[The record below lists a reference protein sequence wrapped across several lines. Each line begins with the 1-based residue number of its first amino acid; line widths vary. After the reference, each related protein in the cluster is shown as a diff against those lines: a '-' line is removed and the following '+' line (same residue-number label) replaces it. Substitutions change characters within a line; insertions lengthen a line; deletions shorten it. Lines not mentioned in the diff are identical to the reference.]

1 MSTNQY
7 TCTDTPTVSGVV
19 IFDTDILN
27 ECLMHLKYDKQD
39 GNGFPLFTPMVFD
52 HILTG
57 DDAVG
62 WALQGSAVSNTYPD
76 AVSKIQELYT
86 DGVETVYRNIS
97 CRRSIDGRYI
107 ADIEQK
113 SAIDELF
120 VTTGVADFYIWD
132 SINQQ
137 FYLPRSKWFNQFTLD
152 TDLVNTYNEA
162 GLPNITGTANN
173 TASKGEFNTFSG
185 AFKANGAGKPNRSGD
200 SPAGYY
206 GLSFDASASNDIY
219 GKSETVQPK
228 SSNKLL
234 YYKVGNTITNE
245 SEIDVSN
252 VLSDLQQKVNTD
264 LSNCTKPYIIETYS
278 NGASWY
284 RIYSD
289 GWCEQG
295 GSITTTANTTQ
306 VSLLKNYAN
315 LNYFAIGLLDNTLA
329 SSGSYVGITAK
340 TTSKVTLVNSQ
351 QTSEQTGLN
360 MRWTACGYISQG
372 E

>member
-7 TCTDTPTVSGVV
+7 TWTDNPTVSGVA
-19 IFDTDILN
+19 ICDTDILN
-27 ECLMHLKYDKQD
+27 ECLMHLKYDKKE

-52 HILTG
+52 HILSG
-57 DDAVG
+57 EESVG
-62 WALQGSAVSNTYPD
+62 WALQGSAVTNTYPD

-97 CRRSIDGRYI
+97 CRRSVDGRYI
-107 ADIEQK
+107 AAIEQK

-120 VTTGVADFYIWD
+120 VTTGIADFYIWD
-132 SINQQ
+132 SINQL
-137 FYLPRSKWFNQFTLD
+137 FYLPRSKWFNQFTTD

-162 GLPNITGTANN
+162 GLPNITGTANSSAN
-173 TASKGEFNTFSG
+173 KGEFNVFSG
-185 AFKANGAGKPNRSGD
+185 AFKADTGARPNISGN

-219 GKSETVQPK
+219 GNSETVQPK

-234 YYKVGNTITNE
+234 YYKVGNTISNE

-252 VLSDLQQKVNTD
+252 LTNDILLLQNSKLDID
-264 LSNCTKPYIIETYS
+264 LSNCTKPYVTETYS

-295 GSITTTANTTQ
+295 GINDCYSGAQTTI
-306 VSLLKNYAN
+306 SLLKNYQDS
-315 LNYFAIGLLDNTLA
+315 NYTVLSTYNAPN
-329 SSGSYVGITAK
+329 YVAVSPALG
-340 TTSKVTLVNSQ
+340 VNNK
-351 QTSEQTGLN
+351 QTGSFNLYTVGGPYAW
-360 MRWTACGYISQG
+360 RTFGYISQG